1 MDKVIFALEDRI
13 VIRNLATEYGIAL
26 DENDLLAA
34 REDADAE
41 WQRYRDI
48 AFSDNGMAYLP
59 AGNYEPAD
67 DPEETVTRYFASF
80 GLTWDVLLERSCDWL
95 LEEKLQ
101 AAYTDGMEGTKDEL
115 LMAFVDWQLEVFDEY
130 EIIEDEDAIEHLI
143 ATLWDD

>member
-1 MDKVIFALEDRI
+1 MIKRLLCA
-13 VIRNLATEYGIAL
+13 
-26 DENDLLAA
+26 LLALVCLLSQA
-34 REDADAE
+34 LA
-41 WQRYRDI
+41 
-48 AFSDNGMAYLP
+48 
-59 AGNYEPAD
+59 
-67 DPEETVTRYFASF
+67 EETVTRYFASF